1 MIGQSPIGS
10 AANALWWDTRRPPD
24 PPVFQPVITEGYL
37 QLSDL
42 IAHITAHNVATGEPW
57 REVGFSADLAYVEAN
72 DRVTAPAV
80 YVIPGDEVS
89 ADASDMKV
97 IRQIISCSVGVVT
110 VLRNYRISDRGQ
122 AAVDDHGP
130 LRQRLRDH
138 IIGFKP
144 AGFSN
149 TLRHTKGRLIRY
161 TDEFLVYVDE
171 FAADFHFRK
180 LIH

>member
-24 PPVFQPVITEGYL
+24 PPVFQPVTEGYL
-37 QLSDL
+37 QLAGL
-42 IAHITAHNVATGEPW
+42 IAHITAHNLSLGEPW

-80 YVIPGDEVS
+80 YVIPGDEAS

-97 IRQIISCSVGVVT
+97 IRQIINCSVGVVT

-161 TDEFLVYVDE
+161 TDEFLFYVDE

>member
-1 MIGQSPIGS
+1 MFFFFAPAPP
-10 AANALWWDTRRPPD
+10 AAP
-24 PPVFQPVITEGYL
+24 PVITPGYL

-80 YVIPGDEVS
+80 YVIPGDEAS
-89 ADASDMKV
+89 SDASDMKV
-97 IRQIISCSVGVVT
+97 IRQIITCSVGVVT

-144 AGFSN
+144 TGFSN
-149 TLRHTKGRLIRY
+149 TLRHTRGRLIRY

-180 LIH
+180 LIP